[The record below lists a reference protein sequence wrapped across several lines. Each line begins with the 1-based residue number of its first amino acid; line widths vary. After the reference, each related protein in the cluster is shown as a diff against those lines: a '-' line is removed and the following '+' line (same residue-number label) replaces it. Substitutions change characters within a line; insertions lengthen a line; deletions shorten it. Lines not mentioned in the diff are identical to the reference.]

1 MRLRDRNCVIL
12 RARCALNKEI
22 INLLNEESL
31 ERAVV
36 EPVYNFDDKSTAS
49 VQKGESTT
57 TVPFKL
63 FLGHIHIE
71 KKHLK

>member
-1 MRLRDRNCVIL
+1 MGLCDRNCVIL
-12 RARCALNKEI
+12 LARCALNKEI

-49 VQKGESTT
+49 V
-57 TVPFKL
+57 
-63 FLGHIHIE
+63 
-71 KKHLK
+71 